1 MTCFGRR
8 GRRLLRLLGC
18 AVALASAHPARAEP
32 EGSSASVETPAP
44 EAAPSAAAA
53 ASLPNVTTRPPYET
67 VRSLHALQDQMVLGS
82 AAAQAALPGLAAR
95 IAESLLAADPEAW
108 RDARNARAAVSYIL
122 SGGQPRVVRKILDGD
137 KLAPADRKLLEGALS
152 YVDGR
157 EAKARQLLLDIDAKR
172 LPGTLGGHLALA
184 QAVLVMRDNPARA
197 MRFLD
202 AARLLAPGTLVE
214 EAALRR
220 GIVLA
225 DEMNDYERFVALSSQ
240 YLRRFGNSVYA
251 QSFRRRFGQAVIRLG
266 LLSAPPQFEELDHLL
281 GALKPDERDRL
292 HLAMAQ
298 AALIA
303 GKTTTARM
311 IIDRTIGT
319 LQPHGVEGDQAVLYD
334 GAAAL
339 LAGNYDVG
347 LRKIDSVP
355 ETRLPQRDRELQRAA
370 RDLAERIHGWPNDG
384 GSRADGGG
392 TQSPVQSSAVTLIAG
407 AEKTLASTDALLK
420 TPVLSP

>member
-1 MTCFGRR
+1 MIGFRR
-8 GRRLLRLLGC
+8 HGWRLLFLLGC
-18 AVALASAHPARAEP
+18 VAALARPVHAEP
-32 EGSSASVETPAP
+32 DAS
-44 EAAPSAAAA
+44 A
-53 ASLPNVTTRPPYET
+53 ASLETPTPEVAAGSPPTVSARPPYEI

-95 IAESLLAADPEAW
+95 IAESLLAADPDAW

-137 KLAPADRKLLEGALS
+137 RLAPADRKLLEGALS

-184 QAVLVMRDNPARA
+184 QAVLVMRDNPTRA

-202 AARLLAPGTLVE
+202 AARLLSPGTLVE

-220 GIVLA
+220 GIGLA
-225 DEMNDYERFVALSSQ
+225 DEMNDYERFVTLSSQ

-251 QSFRRRFGQAVIRLG
+251 QSFHRRFGQAVLHLG
-266 LLSAPPQFEELDHLL
+266 LLSDQTQFEKLDRLL
-281 GALKPDERDRL
+281 GALKPEERDRL

-298 AALIA
+298 AALIG
-303 GKTTTARM
+303 GKAATARM

-319 LQPHGVEGDQAVLYD
+319 MQPHGVEGDQAVLYD

-339 LAGNYDVG
+339 LVGNYDVG

-355 ETRLPQRDRELQRAA
+355 DTRLPQRDRELQRAA

-384 GSRADGGG
+384 VRRADGDGAR
-392 TQSPVQSSAVTLIAG
+392 TPASSSAATLIAS
-407 AEKTLASTDALLK
+407 AEKTLASTDVLLK